1 MENCRKLW
9 WVSAA
14 CISWTL
20 NATIV
25 HVILLWQD
33 PVTKKCEILLSRNV
47 GTAIWTDFDNT
58 GDQEPL
64 SFAKAT
70 IRDFTRGRYNENNA
84 PLEKAIDLIQYGQ
97 HFFFVPVTERLQ
109 GGRMMRKA
117 RNTYKHDFTWVPIE
131 DFLGY
136 APLYDYRLKKSGY
149 ITADPNLREVVRIV
163 WPEVQKRCIGCS
175 AGQKKRHEH

>member
-1 MENCRKLW
+1 
-9 WVSAA
+9 
-14 CISWTL
+14 
-20 NATIV
+20 V

-33 PVTKKCEILLSRNV
+33 PITKKCEILLSRNV
-47 GTAIWTDFDNT
+47 GTAIWTDFDRT
-58 GDQEPL
+58 GSQEPI

-70 IRDFTRGRYNENNA
+70 IRDFTRGRYNEKNA
-84 PLEKAIDLIQYGQ
+84 PLEKSIDLIQYGQ

-109 GGRMMRKA
+109 GGRIMRKA
-117 RNTYKHDFTWVPIE
+117 RNIYKYDFTWVPIE

-149 ITADPNLREVVRIV
+149 ITADPNLREVIRIV

-175 AGQKKRHEH
+175 ASQKQELDVLKKRQNC